1 LSSERAEKQGT
12 NVWPT
17 FNISGMQMQT
27 LIINDWSLL
36 WSIEKLKKYILEP
49 SQVSAY
55 ACVLT
60 LSQMCAFHVF
70 VRVLSRTG
78 HTRTKPLVI
87 VRGDASIKAPLS
99 GRIEP
104 WQSLGRALAEP

>member
-1 LSSERAEKQGT
+1 MSSERAEKQGT

-104 WQSLGRALAEP
+104 